1 MGPWTVALRADRRT
15 IDCRLAKR
23 FNCSSSR
30 PGWALVNEWR
40 LEGMKEEG
48 AGEPEALLPLLP
60 APNDMDKEDA
70 KLSQDRSWL
79 PPPIAPISPSPDD
92 PVKVET
98 GLALDEE
105 DRPLDRL
112 CELYNRSCRTV
123 RIDGEGLFLPLSS
136 LRLRLDAHMILQD
149 CGEEA
154 GLLLLLLLSG
164 FRIPAGTC
172 CCGGNLRRMNGD
184 PSGDPVSCTVLG
196 FSDPAGLIKR
206 LQRGLGTLGR
216 SDAKDSSEEDP
227 SRTATNL
234 LTATPGEQRG
244 QICCEKRQE

>member
-1 MGPWTVALRADRRT
+1 M
-15 IDCRLAKR
+15 
-23 FNCSSSR
+23 
-30 PGWALVNEWR
+30 
-40 LEGMKEEG
+40 
-48 AGEPEALLPLLP
+48 LLQIL
-60 APNDMDKEDA
+60 
-70 KLSQDRSWL
+70 QDRL
-79 PPPIAPISPSPDD
+79 DL

-234 LTATPGEQRG
+234 LTATPAQDRS
-244 QICCEKRQE
+244 IRIVKRQSLTFWLILILNFSRNQDRLGSNWQPWNDESGTDRVGCQDFQDRIQSGS